1 MGRPVL
7 FSMLEAD
14 KRRVPSTRH
23 GEPTAAEDQTEVILA
38 DPGVFASVRQEEAS
52 QHEI

>member
-1 MGRPVL
+1 MGQPVL
-7 FSMLEAD
+7 FSTLEAG
-14 KRRVPSTRH
+14 KRCVASTRH
-23 GEPTAAEDQTEVILA
+23 GEPPAAEDQTEVILA